1 MAGTM
6 PRSQGWKL
14 SHMTSSLPNFAPAP
28 APAGAASPN
37 SGGLAGFG
45 ATAAPTST
53 GDFADLMS
61 EQDAAADCP
70 EMATAMPS
78 FTILAP
84 TLISLLG
91 ASAEAPATVADVAA
105 LPATAAVDEAAPI
118 KGGIT
123 RDIMEQA
130 ASLLATILQSML
142 PQAAP
147 ALPHAQGALP
157 CVPDATHAVVVKP
170 ESGTHTGAT
179 VTLPAAATAV

>member
-28 APAGAASPN
+28 ASAGNASP
-37 SGGLAGFG
+37 SSPGLAGFG
-45 ATAAPTST
+45 ATASPASC

-61 EQDAAADCP
+61 EQDAATDCP

-84 TLISLLG
+84 TLISLL
-91 ASAEAPATVADVAA
+91 ATPAEVEAPADISA
-105 LPATAAVDEAAPI
+105 LPATAAADEAAPTV
-118 KGGIT
+118 GGIT

-130 ASLLATILQSML
+130 ASLLATILQTMLPEATPAL
-142 PQAAP
+142 PQAM
-147 ALPHAQGALP
+147 G
-157 CVPDATHAVVVKP
+157 
-170 ESGTHTGAT
+170 
-179 VTLPAAATAV
+179 